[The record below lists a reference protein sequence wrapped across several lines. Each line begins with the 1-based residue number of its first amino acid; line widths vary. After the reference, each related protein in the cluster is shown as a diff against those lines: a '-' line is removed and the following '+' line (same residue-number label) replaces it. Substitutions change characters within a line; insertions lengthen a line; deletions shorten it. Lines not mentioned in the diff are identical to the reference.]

1 MQKAALYTS
10 AAFFTVGAVVHLV
23 RLIVGFEIIISG
35 VAVPVWASI
44 PGALIAALL
53 AAWMAVAARR
63 SYTG

>member
-10 AAFFTVGAVVHLV
+10 AAFFTVGAIAHLV

-35 VAVPVWASI
+35 IVVPIWASI
-44 PGALIAALL
+44 PGVLIAALL
-53 AAWMAVAARR
+53 AAWMAAAARR